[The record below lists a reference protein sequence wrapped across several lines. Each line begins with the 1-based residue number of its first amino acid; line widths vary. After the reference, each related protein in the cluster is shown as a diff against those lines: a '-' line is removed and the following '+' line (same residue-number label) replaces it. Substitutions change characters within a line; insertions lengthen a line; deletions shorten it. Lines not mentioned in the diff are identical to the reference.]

1 MCARILFVD
10 DDPTALLTFERIFR
24 RLMHDTV
31 TAKNAKEALDILKSS
46 PPFHIVVSD
55 YMMPEM
61 SGDILLQEVSRRWP
75 DTRRVILSSYADK
88 DLLLNAINIG
98 GVHRYLTKP
107 WDLQELLTVIE
118 ELTTEYDNAER
129 DRNSTKETDNKNHQ
143 LATTNNQLEESI
155 NLRITALQEYQHQLQ
170 KSNDQVRLYE
180 RAEALREDEHTLRKT
195 NESLRFFSRELENRW
210 EEEKNALARD
220 IHDEL
225 AQSLAVIRLE
235 ISSQLRSTVDVKNLD
250 NLKEIKK
257 HVDST
262 AHSVKRIL
270 SALRPQIL
278 DEFGFEA
285 AVIWIAGDFQNRSGI
300 RCDLSYD
307 IPTPVSKETSNCL
320 YRIIQ
325 EAQTNIIRHSQATAA
340 NISLCQ
346 RNKRIYLKISD
357 NGIGIQK
364 TGPNETRSFGLIGIQ
379 ERAMYYGGKCAI
391 SSNDDGGTSIEVEI
405 PNS

>member
-10 DDPTALLTFERIFR
+10 DDPTALLTFERIFS
-24 RLMHDTV
+24 RLMHDAV
-31 TAKNAKEALDILKSS
+31 TAKNAEEALGILKSS

-61 SGDILLQEVSRRWP
+61 SGDKLLQEVSRRWP
-75 DTRRVILSSYADK
+75 DTRRVMLSSYADK

-107 WDLQELLTVIE
+107 WDLQELLTVIG
-118 ELTTEYDNAER
+118 ELTEEHDNAER
-129 DRNSTKETDNKNHQ
+129 DRNNTKNTLKKNHQ
-143 LATTNNQLEESI
+143 LAAKNHQLEESI
-155 NLRITALQEYQHQLQ
+155 NLRITALQ
-170 KSNDQVRLYE
+170 
-180 RAEALREDEHTLRKT
+180 EDEHTLRKT
-195 NESLRFFSRELENRW
+195 NESLRFFSKELETRW

-235 ISSQLRSTVDVKNLD
+235 ISSQLRATVDCKNLD
-250 NLKEIKK
+250 NLMEIKK

-270 SALRPQIL
+270 SSLRPQIL
-278 DEFGFEA
+278 DEFGLEA
-285 AVIWIAGDFQNRSGI
+285 AVKWISGDFQNRSGI

-307 IPTPVSKETSNCL
+307 ISAPVSKETSNCL

-346 RNKRIYLKISD
+346 RNNRIHLNISD

-364 TGPNETRSFGLIGIQ
+364 SGTNETRSFGLIGIQ

-391 SSNDDGGTSIEVEI
+391 SSNADGGTSIEVEI
-405 PNS
+405 PNA